1 MKQPIFS
8 IPVYVLKKLIM
19 GGKGDFIKL
28 GECWKVIYINKV
40 GYWKVKSY
48 VITL

>member
-19 GGKGDFIKL
+19 GVKEILSNSVSVGKLFISTK
-28 GECWKVIYINKV
+28 
-40 GYWKVKSY
+40 
-48 VITL
+48 